1 MVVETLTIK
10 IKTSNTLTRERE
22 GEKGRRRKAGGEIPP
37 YELWERKDPEASGTV
52 GLELL
57 LLVAHQ
63 NVIVRPYC

>member
-1 MVVETLTIK
+1 MTIK
-10 IKTSNTLTRERE
+10 IKASNTLTREKE
-22 GEKGRRRKAGGEIPP
+22 GEKGRRRKGGGEIPP
-37 YELWERKDPEASGTV
+37 YELWERKVPEASGTV